1 MTGIA
6 HSAISLP
13 MIGMVR
19 DTQTITAIMPSQ
31 QVTTVRHSS
40 MNWRRLIMEPMAKS
54 SMGRLQLEAAVRPAR
69 SMMSEGRTPV
79 TNKIK
84 NSISVANT

>member
-1 MTGIA
+1 MVASAAASGKPASLAAPTMMVVAGRAPFMTGIA

-31 QVTTVRHSS
+31 QVTTVRH
-40 MNWRRLIMEPMAKS
+40 
-54 SMGRLQLEAAVRPAR
+54 
-69 SMMSEGRTPV
+69 
-79 TNKIK
+79 
-84 NSISVANT
+84 